1 MERFTLA
8 QAAEWTKGEARGE
21 AALTAVTTDS
31 RQIPPEALF
40 LPIKGERFDAH
51 DFIGKAIENGA
62 AAVMSHRENE
72 EYPVPALYVENTSQ
86 ALLDLAGGYRTM
98 CGGKVVG
105 VTGSVGKTTTK
116 ELLYAVLSQGFRAQK
131 TEGNLNNE
139 IGLPLTLMRMTRD
152 TEVLVAEMGMNH
164 FGELSR
170 MTAAAKPNLAVITNI
185 GTSHIEFLGSREGIC
200 KAKLEILEGLQ
211 EGGAAVLCGDEP
223 LLWDKRESLGCKVV
237 TYGIENSACDLT
249 ADLHSDGTFDIVNNG
264 LAAAHLPVGEKF
276 TAKLSIPG
284 KHNVL
289 NALAAADTTLIPV
302 QAQYLSAKGL
312 EQLLQTVQ
320 KVRRQINPKL
330 KIEGILLT
338 MTDSRTNYGQQIDNL
353 IRGAYGSKIKV
364 FDQTIPR
371 SVRAAEISAVG
382 KSIFQHD
389 PKGKVAE
396 AYQSLTGEVMA
407 NAERQLKRVAER
419 GR

>member
-1 MERFTLA
+1 MIIIGGNGMERFTLA

-86 ALLDLAGGYRTM
+86 ALLDLAGGYRMM

-264 LAAAHLPVGEKF
+264 LAAAHLYIRQCFP
-276 TAKLSIPG
+276 TAA
-284 KHNVL
+284 VL
-289 NALAAADTTLIPV
+289 VMSVSDRSVKSDSGFVPMDSAPYMAAAQR
-302 QAQYLSAKGL
+302 QAAQNSGAAFWSAYDAMQSLGGMAQFVANGWAGKDYTHINFAGG
-312 EQLLQTVQ
+312 
-320 KVRRQINPKL
+320 RRVAWALYDAIN
-330 KIEGILLT
+330 
-338 MTDSRTNYGQQIDNL
+338 
-353 IRGAYGSKIKV
+353 RGAEQHPPFTPVAHDNVIDTRKISHLEMMLR
-364 FDQTIPR
+364 QAARPR
-371 SVRAAEISAVG
+371 MQ
-382 KSIFQHD
+382 K
-389 PKGKVAE
+389 P
-396 AYQSLTGEVMA
+396 
-407 NAERQLKRVAER
+407 
-419 GR
+419 

>member
-8 QAAEWTKGEARGE
+8 QAAAWTHGEARGE

-289 NALAAADTTLIPV
+289 NALAAAACARTSMSRMATKSMRTATTQVRMRWRLRCPCSAAWPGKAAGLRFSARCLSLAITPRKVIAVPV
-302 QAQYLSAKGL
+302 
-312 EQLLQTVQ
+312 
-320 KVRRQINPKL
+320 VRRRS
-330 KIEGILLT
+330 T
-338 MTDSRTNYGQQIDNL
+338 RTPC
-353 IRGAYGSKIKV
+353 
-364 FDQTIPR
+364 TPT
-371 SVRAAEISAVG
+371 VRM
-382 KSIFQHD
+382 QR
-389 PKGKVAE
+389 PW
-396 AYQSLTGEVMA
+396 
-407 NAERQLKRVAER
+407 
-419 GR
+419 